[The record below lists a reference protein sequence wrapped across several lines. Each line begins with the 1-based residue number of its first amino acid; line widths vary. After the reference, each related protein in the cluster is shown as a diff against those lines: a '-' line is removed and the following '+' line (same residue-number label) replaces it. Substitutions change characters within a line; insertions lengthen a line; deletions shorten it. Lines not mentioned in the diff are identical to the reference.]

1 MIKVMQ
7 NLKSLI
13 SCKWNNICTK
23 LIFYSG
29 NDALKISPD
38 KTKAAYYYQLC
49 KTDNCVHPG
58 GCWALGDMVLKGE
71 FNVPNKDERDYAKK
85 LFKLCGDYAP
95 AQDSIAKIEKS
106 IGDDYFSQYKA
117 IPPQSPG
124 RFSNKNYN
132 SLY

>member
-1 MIKVMQ
+1 MQ

-58 GCWALGDMVLKGE
+58 GCWALGDMVLKWE
-71 FNVPNKDERDYAKK
+71 FNVPNND
-85 LFKLCGDYAP
+85 
-95 AQDSIAKIEKS
+95 
-106 IGDDYFSQYKA
+106 
-117 IPPQSPG
+117 
-124 RFSNKNYN
+124 
-132 SLY
+132 